1 MSAPIDALT
10 QTTDAQPLPVLGR
23 DVTVPLV
30 TGGEVTYAALDYAA
44 SAPALQRVWD
54 DVAAYAPYYGSV
66 HRGAG
71 YLSQLSTDLF
81 ENSRRAVAE
90 FLGCREDDQVVFT
103 RSTTDSLNLLAAVLP
118 AGCEVFVFETE
129 HHASLLPWRDAR
141 VSYLN
146 APRTPG
152 EAVATLE
159 RALAAR
165 DLKGPALVC
174 VTGASNVT
182 GELWPV
188 RELAAVAHAHGAR
201 VVLDAAQLAPH
212 HPVDIA
218 ELDVDWV
225 AFSGHKL
232 YAPFGSG
239 VLAGR
244 ADWLRDS
251 EPYLAGGGASRKV
264 ARRSDGGVD
273 VEWHT
278 TAARHE
284 AGSPNVIGVYAI
296 ASACKALTEAG
307 FDRLVAR
314 ERELVARVREGLAEV
329 PEVRVLSLFGDDAPR
344 VGVISFV
351 VDGWNSSHF
360 AAALSAEYGIGVRD
374 GLFCAHPLVRT
385 LLGGDAGD
393 PGSAARLTP
402 VPARGRSTR
411 SGSASGPVRRT
422 STSSGSPGPSGNSSG
437 TAPAGTTAPRT
448 AVASPTAADA
458 RRSGVEADRERRFQ
472 VVLGVGTE
480 RHVRV
485 RGLDARDLADA
496 ARDDVRQVV
505 VPGDPHHGDQI
516 VGAGDGEDLADAFQ
530 RRDGLGDLG
539 DPVDAGLDEHDRGD
553 HG

>member
-1 MSAPIDALT
+1 MSAYLNAAAP
-10 QTTDAQPLPVLGR
+10 TTATATSGTATSGTDPLPVLGR

-30 TGGEVTYAALDYAA
+30 TGGEVSYAALDYAA

-81 ENSRRAVAE
+81 ENSRRTVAE
-90 FLGCREDDQVVFT
+90 FLGCRPDDQVVFT

-118 AGCEVFVFETE
+118 ADCQVFVFETE
-129 HHASLLPWRDAR
+129 HHASLLPWREAR

-146 APRTPG
+146 APRTPA

-159 RALAAR
+159 RALAER
-165 DLKGPALVC
+165 DPRGPALVC

-188 RELAAVAHAHGAR
+188 RELAAAAHTHGAR
-201 VVLDAAQLAPH
+201 IVLDAAQLAPH

-218 ELDVDWV
+218 GLDVDWV

-244 ADWLRDS
+244 ADWLQDA
-251 EPYLAGGGASRKV
+251 EPYLAGGGASRAV

-273 VEWHT
+273 VAWHT

-296 ASACKALTEAG
+296 AAACRALTEAG
-307 FDRLVAR
+307 FDTLVDR
-314 ERELVARVREGLAEV
+314 ERRLVARVRAGLAEV

-344 VGVISFV
+344 VGVLSFV
-351 VDGWNSSHF
+351 VEGWNSSHF

-385 LLGGDAGD
+385 LLGTDPQD
-393 PGSAARLTP
+393 PGECGAPEAEP
-402 VPARGRSTR
+402 GERSLNAIR
-411 SGSASGPVRRT
+411 VSFG
-422 STSSGSPGPSGNSSG
+422 
-437 TAPAGTTAPRT
+437 AGTPDEHVDRFVRAVRELVSQGARWNYRT
-448 AVASPTAADA
+448 EDG
-458 RRSGVEADRERRFQ
+458 RC
-472 VVLGVGTE
+472 
-480 RHVRV
+480 
-485 RGLDARDLADA
+485 
-496 ARDDVRQVV
+496 
-505 VPGDPHHGDQI
+505 VPD
-516 VGAGDGEDLADAFQ
+516 
-530 RRDGLGDLG
+530 RDG
-539 DPVDAGLDEHDRGD
+539 ATA
-553 HG
+553 

>member
-1 MSAPIDALT
+1 MSASLNTATAAAVAAATAEGPAC
-10 QTTDAQPLPVLGR
+10 AEPLPVLGR

-81 ENSRRAVAE
+81 EQSRATVAA
-90 FLGCREDDQVVFT
+90 FLDCRPADQVVFT

-118 AGCEVFVFETE
+118 ADCQVFVFETE
-129 HHASLLPWRDAR
+129 HHASLLPWCDAQ
-141 VSYLN
+141 VTYLD

-159 RALAAR
+159 RALADR
-165 DLKGPALVC
+165 DPYGPALVC

-188 RELAAVAHAHGAR
+188 RELAAAAHAHGAR
-201 VVLDAAQLAPH
+201 IVLDAAQLAPH
-212 HPVDIA
+212 HPVSVR

-244 ADWLRDS
+244 ADWLREA
-251 EPYLAGGGASRKV
+251 EPYLAGGGASRTV
-264 ARRSDGGVD
+264 ARREDGGVD

-284 AGSPNVIGVYAI
+284 AGSPNVIGVYSI
-296 ASACKALTEAG
+296 ASACRALEEAG
-307 FDRLVAR
+307 FEDLVAR
-314 ERELVARVREGLAEV
+314 ERHLIAKVREGLAGV
-329 PEVRVLSLFGDDAPR
+329 PAVRVLSLFGDDAPR

-385 LLGGDAGD
+385 LLGGEPQEPGECGAPEAAPGERSLNAIRVSFGAG
-393 PGSAARLTP
+393 TP
-402 VPARGRSTR
+402 DEHVDRFVRAVKELVTSGAKWQYRTEDGRCVPA
-411 SGSASGPVRRT
+411 V
-422 STSSGSPGPSGNSSG
+422 
-437 TAPAGTTAPRT
+437 
-448 AVASPTAADA
+448 
-458 RRSGVEADRERRFQ
+458 
-472 VVLGVGTE
+472 
-480 RHVRV
+480 
-485 RGLDARDLADA
+485 
-496 ARDDVRQVV
+496 
-505 VPGDPHHGDQI
+505 
-516 VGAGDGEDLADAFQ
+516 
-530 RRDGLGDLG
+530 
-539 DPVDAGLDEHDRGD
+539 
-553 HG
+553 

>member
-1 MSAPIDALT
+1 MSARPNAAVSAPAASGESADPCCA
-10 QTTDAQPLPVLGR
+10 APLPVLGR

-81 ENSRRAVAE
+81 ENSRATVAE
-90 FLGCREDDQVVFT
+90 FLDCRADDQVVFT
-103 RSTTDSLNLLAAVLP
+103 RSTTDSLNLLAQVIP

-141 VSYLN
+141 VTYLN
-146 APRTPG
+146 APRTPR
-152 EAVATLE
+152 EAVETLE
-159 RALAAR
+159 RALAGR
-165 DLKGPALVC
+165 DPYGPALVC

-188 RELAAVAHAHGAR
+188 RELAAAAHAHGAR
-201 VVLDAAQLAPH
+201 IVLDAAQLAPH
-212 HPVDIA
+212 HPVSVQ

-244 ADWLRDS
+244 ADWLRDA

-264 ARRSDGGVD
+264 ARRADGGVD
-273 VEWHT
+273 VEWHA

-284 AGSPNVIGVYAI
+284 AGSPNVIGVYSI

-307 FDRLVAR
+307 FGELVAR
-314 ERELVARVREGLAEV
+314 ERHLIATVREGLAEV

-385 LLGGDAGD
+385 LLGSDPQD
-393 PGSAARLTP
+393 PGECGAPEAAP
-402 VPARGRSTR
+402 GERSLNAIR
-411 SGSASGPVRRT
+411 VSFG
-422 STSSGSPGPSGNSSG
+422 
-437 TAPAGTTAPRT
+437 AGTP
-448 AVASPTAADA
+448 DEH
-458 RRSGVEADRERRFQ
+458 VERF
-472 VVLGVGTE
+472 
-480 RHVRV
+480 
-485 RGLDARDLADA
+485 
-496 ARDDVRQVV
+496 
-505 VPGDPHHGDQI
+505 
-516 VGAGDGEDLADAFQ
+516 VGAVKELVREGAQWKYRTEDG
-530 RRDGLGDLG
+530 RCV
-539 DPVDAGLDEHDRGD
+539 PDRG
-553 HG
+553 

>member
-1 MSAPIDALT
+1 MSVFTAAADQSLCAPLS
-10 QTTDAQPLPVLGR
+10 VLGK

-30 TGGEVTYAALDYAA
+30 TGGEVSYAALDYAA

-81 ENSRRAVAE
+81 ENSRATVAE
-90 FLGCREDDQVVFT
+90 FLGCRAGDQVIFT
-103 RSTTDSLNLLAAVLP
+103 RSTTDSLNLLAAVVP
-118 AGCEVFVFETE
+118 ADCQVFVYETE

-141 VSYLN
+141 VTYLN
-146 APRTPG
+146 APRTPAQ
-152 EAVATLE
+152 AVETLE
-159 RALAAR
+159 RALAER
-165 DLKGPALVC
+165 DPYGPALVC

-188 RELAAVAHAHGAR
+188 KELAAAAHAHGAR
-201 VVLDAAQLAPH
+201 IVLDAAQLAPH

-244 ADWLRDS
+244 ADWLQEA

-264 ARRSDGGVD
+264 ARRTDGGVD
-273 VEWHT
+273 VEWHS

-284 AGSPNVIGVYAI
+284 AGSPNVIGVYSI
-296 ASACKALTEAG
+296 AAACKALTEAG
-307 FDRLVAR
+307 FDNLVAR
-314 ERELVARVREGLAEV
+314 EQHLVAAVRAGLAEV
-329 PEVRVLSLFGDDAPR
+329 PEVKVLSLFGDDAPR

-351 VDGWNSSHF
+351 VEGWNSSHF

-385 LLGGDAGD
+385 LLGSD
-393 PGSAARLTP
+393 PQEVGECGAPEAEP
-402 VPARGRSTR
+402 GERSLNAIR
-411 SGSASGPVRRT
+411 VSFG
-422 STSSGSPGPSGNSSG
+422 
-437 TAPAGTTAPRT
+437 AGTP
-448 AVASPTAADA
+448 
-458 RRSGVEADRERRFQ
+458 
-472 VVLGVGTE
+472 
-480 RHVRV
+480 
-485 RGLDARDLADA
+485 
-496 ARDDVRQVV
+496 
-505 VPGDPHHGDQI
+505 
-516 VGAGDGEDLADAFQ
+516 
-530 RRDGLGDLG
+530 
-539 DPVDAGLDEHDRGD
+539 DEHIERFVRAVKELVSEGAQWKYRTEDGRCVPDRGAAQL
-553 HG
+553 

>member
-1 MSAPIDALT
+1 MSVFTAAADQSICA
-10 QTTDAQPLPVLGR
+10 PLPVLGK

-81 ENSRRAVAE
+81 ESSRVTVAE
-90 FLGCREDDQVVFT
+90 FLGCREGDQVIFT
-103 RSTTDSLNLLAAVLP
+103 RSTTDSLNLLAAALP
-118 AGCEVFVFETE
+118 ADCQVFVFETE

-141 VSYLN
+141 VTYLN
-146 APRTPG
+146 APRTPAQ
-152 EAVATLE
+152 AVATLE
-159 RALAAR
+159 RALADR
-165 DLKGPALVC
+165 PVGPALVC

-188 RELAAVAHAHGAR
+188 KELAAAAHAHGAR
-201 VVLDAAQLAPH
+201 IVLDAAQLAPH
-212 HPVDIA
+212 HPVDIG

-244 ADWLRDS
+244 SDWLCDA

-264 ARRSDGGVD
+264 ARRTDGGVD

-284 AGSPNVIGVYAI
+284 AGSPNVIGVYSI

-307 FDRLVAR
+307 FDSLVAR
-314 ERELVARVREGLAEV
+314 EQQLVSEVRAGLAEV
-329 PEVRVLSLFGDDAPR
+329 PEVKVLSLFGDDAPR

-351 VDGWNSSHF
+351 VEGWNSSHF

-385 LLGGDAGD
+385 LLGSDPQDVGECGAPEAEPGEKSLNAIRVSFGAG
-393 PGSAARLTP
+393 TP
-402 VPARGRSTR
+402 DEHIERFVRAVRELVSEGAQWKYRTEDGRCVPDR
-411 SGSASGPVRRT
+411 
-422 STSSGSPGPSGNSSG
+422 G
-437 TAPAGTTAPRT
+437 TA
-448 AVASPTAADA
+448 
-458 RRSGVEADRERRFQ
+458 Q
-472 VVLGVGTE
+472 
-480 RHVRV
+480 H
-485 RGLDARDLADA
+485 
-496 ARDDVRQVV
+496 
-505 VPGDPHHGDQI
+505 
-516 VGAGDGEDLADAFQ
+516 
-530 RRDGLGDLG
+530 
-539 DPVDAGLDEHDRGD
+539 
-553 HG
+553 

>member
-1 MSAPIDALT
+1 MSAYPN
-10 QTTDAQPLPVLGR
+10 TTTTTTTTTTTAAAAVATDPACPEPLPVLGR

-81 ENSRRAVAE
+81 EQSRALVAE
-90 FLGCREDDQVVFT
+90 FLDCRPADQVVFT
-103 RSTTDSLNLLAAVLP
+103 RSTTDSLNLLAAALP
-118 AGCEVFVFETE
+118 ADCRVFVFETE
-129 HHASLLPWRDAR
+129 HHASLLPWGDAR
-141 VSYLN
+141 VTVLN

-159 RALAAR
+159 RALADR
-165 DLKGPALVC
+165 DPYGPALVC

-188 RELAAVAHAHGAR
+188 KELAAAAHAHGAR
-201 VVLDAAQLAPH
+201 IVLDAAQLAPH
-212 HPVDIA
+212 HPVSVRD
-218 ELDVDWV
+218 LDVDWV

-244 ADWLRDS
+244 ADWLQQA

-264 ARRSDGGVD
+264 SRREDGGVD

-284 AGSPNVIGVYAI
+284 AGSPNVIGVYSI

-307 FDRLVAR
+307 FDSLVAR
-314 ERELVARVREGLAEV
+314 EQHLIARVRAGLAEV

-351 VDGWNSSHF
+351 VEGWNSSHF

-385 LLGGDAGD
+385 LLGSEPQAPGECGAPEAAPGERSLNAIRVSFGAG
-393 PGSAARLTP
+393 TP
-402 VPARGRSTR
+402 DEHVERFVRAVKELVTDGAKWQYRTEEGRCVPA
-411 SGSASGPVRRT
+411 V
-422 STSSGSPGPSGNSSG
+422 
-437 TAPAGTTAPRT
+437 
-448 AVASPTAADA
+448 
-458 RRSGVEADRERRFQ
+458 
-472 VVLGVGTE
+472 
-480 RHVRV
+480 
-485 RGLDARDLADA
+485 
-496 ARDDVRQVV
+496 
-505 VPGDPHHGDQI
+505 
-516 VGAGDGEDLADAFQ
+516 
-530 RRDGLGDLG
+530 
-539 DPVDAGLDEHDRGD
+539 
-553 HG
+553 

>member
-1 MSAPIDALT
+1 MSVFTAAADQSLCA
-10 QTTDAQPLPVLGR
+10 PLPVLGE
-23 DVTVPLV
+23 DVRVPLV

-81 ENSRRAVAE
+81 ENSRATVAE
-90 FLGCREDDQVVFT
+90 FLGCRADDQVVFT

-118 AGCEVFVFETE
+118 ADCQVFVYETE

-141 VSYLN
+141 VTYLN
-146 APRTPG
+146 APRTPAQ
-152 EAVATLE
+152 AVESLE
-159 RALAAR
+159 RALADR
-165 DLKGPALVC
+165 DPYGPALVC

-188 RELAAVAHAHGAR
+188 KELAAAAHAHGAR
-201 VVLDAAQLAPH
+201 IVLDAAQLAPH

-244 ADWLRDS
+244 ADWLREA

-264 ARRSDGGVD
+264 ARRADGGVD
-273 VEWHT
+273 VEWHS

-284 AGSPNVIGVYAI
+284 AGSPNVIGVYSI

-307 FDRLVAR
+307 FETLVAR
-314 ERELVARVREGLAEV
+314 EQGLVAAVRAGLAEV
-329 PEVRVLSLFGDDAPR
+329 PQVKVLSLFGDDAPR

-351 VDGWNSSHF
+351 VEGWNSSHF

-385 LLGGDAGD
+385 LLGSD
-393 PGSAARLTP
+393 PEQVGECGAPEAEP
-402 VPARGRSTR
+402 GERSLNAIR
-411 SGSASGPVRRT
+411 VSFG
-422 STSSGSPGPSGNSSG
+422 
-437 TAPAGTTAPRT
+437 AGTPEEHIERFVRAVKELVNEGAQWKYRT
-448 AVASPTAADA
+448 EGG
-458 RRSGVEADRERRFQ
+458 RC
-472 VVLGVGTE
+472 
-480 RHVRV
+480 
-485 RGLDARDLADA
+485 
-496 ARDDVRQVV
+496 
-505 VPGDPHHGDQI
+505 VP
-516 VGAGDGEDLADAFQ
+516 
-530 RRDGLGDLG
+530 
-539 DPVDAGLDEHDRGD
+539 DRGAAQL
-553 HG
+553 

>member
-1 MSAPIDALT
+1 MSARPNAV
-10 QTTDAQPLPVLGR
+10 TTTLSDDPACAAPLPVLGR
-23 DVTVPLV
+23 EVSVPLV

-81 ENSRRAVAE
+81 ENSRRTVAE
-90 FLGCREDDQVVFT
+90 FLGCRPDDQVVFT

-118 AGCEVFVFETE
+118 AECEVFVFETE

-141 VSYLN
+141 VTYLN

-159 RALAAR
+159 RALAGREAA
-165 DLKGPALVC
+165 GPALVC

-188 RELAAVAHAHGAR
+188 RELAAAAHAGGAR
-201 VVLDAAQLAPH
+201 IVLDAAQLAPH

-218 ELDVDWV
+218 ELEVDWV

-244 ADWLRDS
+244 ADWLQDA

-264 ARRSDGGVD
+264 ARRADGGVEVD
-273 VEWHT
+273 WHT

-296 ASACKALTEAG
+296 ASACKALTDAG
-307 FDRLVAR
+307 FDALVAR
-314 ERELVARVREGLAEV
+314 EQRLVARVREGLAGV
-329 PEVRVLSLFGDDAPR
+329 PEVKVLSLFGDDAPR
-344 VGVISFV
+344 VGVLSFV
-351 VDGWNSSHF
+351 VEGWNSSHF

-385 LLGGDAGD
+385 LLGSDPQD
-393 PGSAARLTP
+393 PGECGAPEAEP
-402 VPARGRSTR
+402 GERSLNAIR
-411 SGSASGPVRRT
+411 VSFG
-422 STSSGSPGPSGNSSG
+422 
-437 TAPAGTTAPRT
+437 AGTP
-448 AVASPTAADA
+448 
-458 RRSGVEADRERRFQ
+458 
-472 VVLGVGTE
+472 
-480 RHVRV
+480 
-485 RGLDARDLADA
+485 
-496 ARDDVRQVV
+496 
-505 VPGDPHHGDQI
+505 
-516 VGAGDGEDLADAFQ
+516 
-530 RRDGLGDLG
+530 
-539 DPVDAGLDEHDRGD
+539 DEHVDRFVRAVRELVTDGARWNYRTEDGRCVPDRG
-553 HG
+553 

>member
-1 MSAPIDALT
+1 MSVRPETALATADSADADPACT
-10 QTTDAQPLPVLGR
+10 AAAPLPVLGS
-23 DVTVPLV
+23 DVRVPLV

-81 ENSRRAVAE
+81 ENSRQTVAE
-90 FLGCREDDQVVFT
+90 FLGCRAADQVVFT
-103 RSTTDSLNLLAAVLP
+103 RSTTDSLNLLASVLP
-118 AGCEVFVFETE
+118 AHTRVFVFETE
-129 HHASLLPWRDAR
+129 HHASLLPWEQRAD
-141 VSYLN
+141 VEVTYLN
-146 APRTPG
+146 APRTPQQ
-152 EAVATLE
+152 AVDTLE
-159 RALAAR
+159 KALAER
-165 DLKGPALVC
+165 EPYGPALVC

-188 RELAAVAHAHGAR
+188 RELAAAAHAHGAR
-201 VVLDAAQLAPH
+201 IVLDAAQLAPH

-244 ADWLRDS
+244 ADWLQDA

-264 ARRSDGGVD
+264 ARREDGGVQ

-284 AGSPNVIGVYAI
+284 AGSPNVIGVYSI

-307 FDRLVAR
+307 FDSLVAR
-314 ERELVARVREGLAEV
+314 EQELIGKVRAGLAEV
-329 PEVRVLSLFGDDAPR
+329 PEVKVLSLFGDDAPR
-344 VGVISFV
+344 VGVLSFV
-351 VDGWNSSHF
+351 VEGWNSSHF

-385 LLGGDAGD
+385 LLGSDPQD
-393 PGSAARLTP
+393 PGECGAPDARP
-402 VPARGRSTR
+402 GERSLNAIR
-411 SGSASGPVRRT
+411 VSFG
-422 STSSGSPGPSGNSSG
+422 
-437 TAPAGTTAPRT
+437 AGTPDEHVERFVS
-448 AVASPTAADA
+448 AVKEL
-458 RRSGVEADRERRFQ
+458 V
-472 VVLGVGTE
+472 
-480 RHVRV
+480 
-485 RGLDARDLADA
+485 
-496 ARDDVRQVV
+496 
-505 VPGDPHHGDQI
+505 
-516 VGAGDGEDLADAFQ
+516 
-530 RRDGLGDLG
+530 RDGAKWSYRTEEGRCV
-539 DPVDAGLDEHDRGD
+539 PDRGAAA
-553 HG
+553 

>member
-1 MSAPIDALT
+1 MSVSTAAADQSICT
-10 QTTDAQPLPVLGR
+10 PLPVLGA

-30 TGGEVTYAALDYAA
+30 TGGNVTYAALDYAA

-81 ENSRRAVAE
+81 EAARVTVAE
-90 FLGCREDDQVVFT
+90 FLGCRADDQLVFT
-103 RSTTDSLNLLAAVLP
+103 RSTTDSLNLLAAALP
-118 AGCEVFVFETE
+118 ADCQVFVFETE

-141 VSYLN
+141 VTFLD

-152 EAVATLE
+152 QAVETLE

-165 DLKGPALVC
+165 DPQGPALVC

-188 RELAAVAHAHGAR
+188 KELAAAAHAHGAR
-201 VVLDAAQLAPH
+201 IVLDAAQLAPH

-244 ADWLRDS
+244 ADWLVAA

-264 ARRSDGGVD
+264 SRRTDGGVD

-284 AGSPNVIGVYAI
+284 AGSPNVIGVLSI
-296 ASACKALTEAG
+296 AAACKALTEAG
-307 FDRLVAR
+307 FGRLV
-314 ERELVARVREGLAEV
+314 EREQRLVARVREGLADV
-329 PEVRVLSLFGDDAPR
+329 PEVKVLSLFGDDAPR

-351 VDGWNSSHF
+351 VEGWNSSHF

-385 LLGGDAGD
+385 LLGGESQD
-393 PGSAARLTP
+393 PGECGAPEAAP
-402 VPARGRSTR
+402 GERSLNAIR
-411 SGSASGPVRRT
+411 VSFG
-422 STSSGSPGPSGNSSG
+422 
-437 TAPAGTTAPRT
+437 AGTPDEHIERFLGAVRELVNDGARWAYRT
-448 AVASPTAADA
+448 EDGRCVP
-458 RRSGVEADRERRFQ
+458 DR
-472 VVLGVGTE
+472 
-480 RHVRV
+480 
-485 RGLDARDLADA
+485 DA
-496 ARDDVRQVV
+496 AQN
-505 VPGDPHHGDQI
+505 
-516 VGAGDGEDLADAFQ
+516 
-530 RRDGLGDLG
+530 
-539 DPVDAGLDEHDRGD
+539 
-553 HG
+553 

>member
-1 MSAPIDALT
+1 MSASTAATATAADSADPCCAE
-10 QTTDAQPLPVLGR
+10 PLPVLGR

-81 ENSRRAVAE
+81 ENSRRTVAE
-90 FLGCREDDQVVFT
+90 FLGCREGDQVVFT
-103 RSTTDSLNLLAAVLP
+103 RSTTDSLNLLAAALP
-118 AGCEVFVFETE
+118 ADCQVFVFETE

-141 VSYLN
+141 VTYLN

-152 EAVATLE
+152 DAVRNLE
-159 RALAAR
+159 RALADR
-165 DLKGPALVC
+165 DPYGPALVC

-188 RELAAVAHAHGAR
+188 RELAAAAHAHGAR
-201 VVLDAAQLAPH
+201 IVLDAAQLAPH

-244 ADWLRDS
+244 ADWLRAA
-251 EPYLAGGGASRKV
+251 EPYLAGGGASRTV
-264 ARRSDGGVD
+264 TRRTDGGVD
-273 VEWHT
+273 VEWHD

-284 AGSPNVIGVYAI
+284 AGSPNVIGAYSI
-296 ASACKALTEAG
+296 AAACKALNEAG
-307 FDRLVAR
+307 FEALVAR
-314 ERELVARVREGLAEV
+314 EQQLIQKVREGLAEV

-385 LLGGDAGD
+385 LLGSAPDE
-393 PGSAARLTP
+393 PGECGAPEAAP
-402 VPARGRSTR
+402 GERSLNAIR
-411 SGSASGPVRRT
+411 VSFG
-422 STSSGSPGPSGNSSG
+422 
-437 TAPAGTTAPRT
+437 AGTPDEHVERFVRAVKELVSDGARWSYRT
-448 AVASPTAADA
+448 EDGRCVPDTDSGATAA
-458 RRSGVEADRERRFQ
+458 
-472 VVLGVGTE
+472 
-480 RHVRV
+480 
-485 RGLDARDLADA
+485 
-496 ARDDVRQVV
+496 
-505 VPGDPHHGDQI
+505 
-516 VGAGDGEDLADAFQ
+516 
-530 RRDGLGDLG
+530 
-539 DPVDAGLDEHDRGD
+539 
-553 HG
+553 

>member
-1 MSAPIDALT
+1 MSVLAAAADQSICT
-10 QTTDAQPLPVLGR
+10 PLPVLGR

-81 ENSRRAVAE
+81 ENSRTTVAE
-90 FLGCREDDQVVFT
+90 FLGCRPEGDQVIFT

-118 AGCEVFVFETE
+118 ADCQVFVYETE

-141 VSYLN
+141 VTYLN
-146 APRTPG
+146 APRTPA
-152 EAVATLE
+152 EAVETLE
-159 RALAAR
+159 RALADR
-165 DLKGPALVC
+165 DPSPSSPLRSSGGGPIGPALVC

-188 RELAAVAHAHGAR
+188 KELAATAHAHGAR
-201 VVLDAAQLAPH
+201 IVLDAAQLAPH

-218 ELDVDWV
+218 GLDVDWV

-244 ADWLRDS
+244 ADWLQDA

-264 ARRSDGGVD
+264 ARRTDGGVD
-273 VEWHT
+273 VEWHS

-284 AGSPNVIGVYAI
+284 AGSPNVIGVHSI

-314 ERELVARVREGLAEV
+314 EQQLVTRVREGLAEV
-329 PEVRVLSLFGDDAPR
+329 PQVKVLSLFGDDAPR

-351 VDGWNSSHF
+351 VEGWNSSHF

-385 LLGGDAGD
+385 LLGGDPQD
-393 PGSAARLTP
+393 PGECGAPEAEPGELPQSRTGSTGGTP
-402 VPARGRSTR
+402 SLNAIRVSFG
-411 SGSASGPVRRT
+411 
-422 STSSGSPGPSGNSSG
+422 
-437 TAPAGTTAPRT
+437 AGTP
-448 AVASPTAADA
+448 
-458 RRSGVEADRERRFQ
+458 
-472 VVLGVGTE
+472 
-480 RHVRV
+480 
-485 RGLDARDLADA
+485 
-496 ARDDVRQVV
+496 
-505 VPGDPHHGDQI
+505 
-516 VGAGDGEDLADAFQ
+516 
-530 RRDGLGDLG
+530 
-539 DPVDAGLDEHDRGD
+539 DEHIERFVRAVKELVSKGARWTYRTEDGRCVPDRGAAQI
-553 HG
+553 

>member
-1 MSAPIDALT
+1 MSVLSAA
-10 QTTDAQPLPVLGR
+10 TDQSICAPLPVLGA

-81 ENSRRAVAE
+81 ESSRETVAE
-90 FLGCREDDQVVFT
+90 FLGCRAEDQVIFT
-103 RSTTDSLNLLAAVLP
+103 RSTTDSLNLLAAALP
-118 AGCEVFVFETE
+118 ADCQVFVFETE

-141 VSYLN
+141 VTYLN
-146 APRTPG
+146 APRTPAQ
-152 EAVATLE
+152 AVETLE
-159 RALAAR
+159 RALAGR
-165 DLKGPALVC
+165 DPYGPALVC

-188 RELAAVAHAHGAR
+188 KELAAAAHAHGAR
-201 VVLDAAQLAPH
+201 IVLDAAQLAPH

-218 ELDVDWV
+218 GLDVDWV

-244 ADWLRDS
+244 SDWLRDA
-251 EPYLAGGGASRKV
+251 EPYLAGGGASRQV
-264 ARRSDGGVD
+264 ARRADGGVD
-273 VEWHT
+273 VQWHT

-284 AGSPNVIGVYAI
+284 AGSPNVIGVYSI

-307 FDRLVAR
+307 FDSLVAR
-314 ERELVARVREGLAEV
+314 EQRLVSEVRAGLAEV
-329 PEVRVLSLFGDDAPR
+329 PAVKVLSLFGDDAPR

-351 VDGWNSSHF
+351 VEGWNSSHF

-385 LLGGDAGD
+385 LLGSDAQDVGECGAPEAE
-393 PGSAARLTP
+393 PGEKSLNAIRVSFGAGTP
-402 VPARGRSTR
+402 DEHVERFLRAVRELVSEGAQWKYRTEDGRCVPDR
-411 SGSASGPVRRT
+411 
-422 STSSGSPGPSGNSSG
+422 G
-437 TAPAGTTAPRT
+437 TAT
-448 AVASPTAADA
+448 
-458 RRSGVEADRERRFQ
+458 Q
-472 VVLGVGTE
+472 V
-480 RHVRV
+480 
-485 RGLDARDLADA
+485 
-496 ARDDVRQVV
+496 
-505 VPGDPHHGDQI
+505 
-516 VGAGDGEDLADAFQ
+516 
-530 RRDGLGDLG
+530 
-539 DPVDAGLDEHDRGD
+539 
-553 HG
+553 

>member
-1 MSAPIDALT
+1 MSVSTAAVDQSICA
-10 QTTDAQPLPVLGR
+10 PLPVLGA

-30 TGGEVTYAALDYAA
+30 TGGDVTYAALDYAA

-81 ENSRRAVAE
+81 ESSRVTVAE
-90 FLGCREDDQVVFT
+90 FLGCRPDDQVVFT
-103 RSTTDSLNLLAAVLP
+103 RSTTDSLNLLAAALP
-118 AGCEVFVFETE
+118 ADCEVFVFETE

-141 VSYLN
+141 VTYLD
-146 APRTPG
+146 APRTPAQ
-152 EAVATLE
+152 AVATLE
-159 RALAAR
+159 KALADR
-165 DLKGPALVC
+165 DPHGPALVC

-188 RELAAVAHAHGAR
+188 KELAAAAHAHGAR
-201 VVLDAAQLAPH
+201 IVLDAAQLAPH

-244 ADWLRDS
+244 TDWLRDA

-264 ARRSDGGVD
+264 ARRADGGVD

-284 AGSPNVIGVYAI
+284 AGSPNVIGVYSI

-314 ERELVARVREGLAEV
+314 EQQLVSRVREGLADV
-329 PEVRVLSLFGDDAPR
+329 PEVKVLSLFGDDAPR

-351 VDGWNSSHF
+351 VEGWNSSHF

-385 LLGGDAGD
+385 LLGSEPQD
-393 PGSAARLTP
+393 PGECGAPEAAP
-402 VPARGRSTR
+402 GERSLNAIR
-411 SGSASGPVRRT
+411 VSFG
-422 STSSGSPGPSGNSSG
+422 
-437 TAPAGTTAPRT
+437 AGTP
-448 AVASPTAADA
+448 
-458 RRSGVEADRERRFQ
+458 
-472 VVLGVGTE
+472 
-480 RHVRV
+480 
-485 RGLDARDLADA
+485 
-496 ARDDVRQVV
+496 
-505 VPGDPHHGDQI
+505 
-516 VGAGDGEDLADAFQ
+516 
-530 RRDGLGDLG
+530 
-539 DPVDAGLDEHDRGD
+539 DEHVERFLGAVRELVGKGARWTYRTEDGRCVPDRGAAQV
-553 HG
+553 

>member
-1 MSAPIDALT
+1 MSARPNAA
-10 QTTDAQPLPVLGR
+10 TTVETAVAESADPCCAAPLPVLGR

-81 ENSRRAVAE
+81 ENSRVTVAE
-90 FLGCREDDQVVFT
+90 FLDCRPGDQVVFT
-103 RSTTDSLNLLAAVLP
+103 RSTTDSLNLLAAVIP

-141 VSYLN
+141 VTYLN
-146 APRTPG
+146 APRTP
-152 EAVATLE
+152 EQAVATLE
-159 RALAAR
+159 RALADR
-165 DLKGPALVC
+165 EPHGPALVC

-188 RELAAVAHAHGAR
+188 KELAAAAHAHGAR
-201 VVLDAAQLAPH
+201 IVLDAAQLAPH
-212 HPVDIA
+212 HPVSVR

-244 ADWLRDS
+244 ADWLQDS

-264 ARRSDGGVD
+264 ARRADGGVD

-284 AGSPNVIGVYAI
+284 AGSPNVIGVYSI

-307 FDRLVAR
+307 FDSLVAR
-314 ERELVARVREGLAEV
+314 EQHLIDTVRAGLAEV

-351 VDGWNSSHF
+351 VEGWNSSHF

-385 LLGGDAGD
+385 LLGSDPQD
-393 PGSAARLTP
+393 PGECGAPEAAP
-402 VPARGRSTR
+402 GERSLNAIR
-411 SGSASGPVRRT
+411 VSFG
-422 STSSGSPGPSGNSSG
+422 
-437 TAPAGTTAPRT
+437 AGTP
-448 AVASPTAADA
+448 DEH
-458 RRSGVEADRERRFQ
+458 VERF
-472 VVLGVGTE
+472 
-480 RHVRV
+480 
-485 RGLDARDLADA
+485 
-496 ARDDVRQVV
+496 
-505 VPGDPHHGDQI
+505 
-516 VGAGDGEDLADAFQ
+516 VGAVKELV
-530 RRDGLGDLG
+530 RDGAQWKYRTEDGRCV
-539 DPVDAGLDEHDRGD
+539 PDRG
-553 HG
+553 

>member
-1 MSAPIDALT
+1 MSASLNAAVATSVASASASASASAENPAC
-10 QTTDAQPLPVLGR
+10 AEPLAVLGR

-81 ENSRRAVAE
+81 EQSRATVAE
-90 FLGCREDDQVVFT
+90 FLDCRPADQVVFT

-118 AGCEVFVFETE
+118 AGCQVFVFETE
-129 HHASLLPWRDAR
+129 HHASLLPWTDAQ
-141 VSYLN
+141 VTYLN
-146 APRTPG
+146 APRTPD

-159 RALAAR
+159 RALADR
-165 DLKGPALVC
+165 EPYGPALVC

-188 RELAAVAHAHGAR
+188 KELAAAAHAHGAR
-201 VVLDAAQLAPH
+201 IVLDAAQLAPH
-212 HPVDIA
+212 HPVSVRD
-218 ELDVDWV
+218 LDVDWV

-244 ADWLRDS
+244 ADWLQEA

-264 ARRSDGGVD
+264 ARRADGGVD

-284 AGSPNVIGVYAI
+284 AGSPNVIGVYSI
-296 ASACKALTEAG
+296 ASACRALQEAG
-307 FDRLVAR
+307 FDALVAR
-314 ERELVARVREGLAEV
+314 ERHLIAKVREGLADV
-329 PEVRVLSLFGDDAPR
+329 PAVRVLSLFGDDAPR

-385 LLGGDAGD
+385 LLGSEPQAQGECGAPEAAPGERSLNAIRVSFGAG
-393 PGSAARLTP
+393 TP
-402 VPARGRSTR
+402 DEHVERFVRAVRELVEDGAKWQYRTEEGRCVPA
-411 SGSASGPVRRT
+411 V
-422 STSSGSPGPSGNSSG
+422 
-437 TAPAGTTAPRT
+437 
-448 AVASPTAADA
+448 
-458 RRSGVEADRERRFQ
+458 
-472 VVLGVGTE
+472 
-480 RHVRV
+480 
-485 RGLDARDLADA
+485 
-496 ARDDVRQVV
+496 
-505 VPGDPHHGDQI
+505 
-516 VGAGDGEDLADAFQ
+516 
-530 RRDGLGDLG
+530 
-539 DPVDAGLDEHDRGD
+539 
-553 HG
+553 

>member
-1 MSAPIDALT
+1 MSASLNTAVTAADVAVDPACVE
-10 QTTDAQPLPVLGR
+10 PLPVLGR

-81 ENSRRAVAE
+81 EQSRVTVAE
-90 FLGCREDDQVVFT
+90 FLDCRAEDQVIFT
-103 RSTTDSLNLLAAVLP
+103 RSTTDSLNLLAAALP
-118 AGCEVFVFETE
+118 ADCQVFVFETE
-129 HHASLLPWRDAR
+129 HHASLLPWGDAR
-141 VSYLN
+141 VTYLN
-146 APRTPG
+146 APRTPAQ
-152 EAVATLE
+152 AVETLE
-159 RALAAR
+159 RALAGR
-165 DLKGPALVC
+165 DPYGPALVC

-188 RELAAVAHAHGAR
+188 RELAAAAHAHGAR
-201 VVLDAAQLAPH
+201 IVLDAAQLAPH
-212 HPVDIA
+212 HPVSVR

-244 ADWLRDS
+244 ADWLQAA

-264 ARRSDGGVD
+264 ARREDGGVD

-284 AGSPNVIGVYAI
+284 AGSPNVIGVYSI
-296 ASACKALTEAG
+296 ASACRALKEAG
-307 FDRLVAR
+307 FENLVAR
-314 ERELVARVREGLAEV
+314 ENHLIAKVREGLADV
-329 PEVRVLSLFGDDAPR
+329 PAVRVLSLFGDDAPR

-385 LLGGDAGD
+385 LLGSEPQEPGECGAPEAG
-393 PGSAARLTP
+393 PGERSLNAIRVSFGAGTP
-402 VPARGRSTR
+402 DEHVERFVGAVRELVTDGAKWRYHTEEGRCVPA
-411 SGSASGPVRRT
+411 V
-422 STSSGSPGPSGNSSG
+422 
-437 TAPAGTTAPRT
+437 
-448 AVASPTAADA
+448 
-458 RRSGVEADRERRFQ
+458 
-472 VVLGVGTE
+472 
-480 RHVRV
+480 
-485 RGLDARDLADA
+485 
-496 ARDDVRQVV
+496 
-505 VPGDPHHGDQI
+505 
-516 VGAGDGEDLADAFQ
+516 
-530 RRDGLGDLG
+530 
-539 DPVDAGLDEHDRGD
+539 
-553 HG
+553 

>member
-1 MSAPIDALT
+1 MSVFTAAADQSLCA
-10 QTTDAQPLPVLGR
+10 PLPVLGE
-23 DVTVPLV
+23 DVRVPLV
-30 TGGEVTYAALDYAA
+30 TGGEVGYAALDYAA
-44 SAPALQRVWD
+44 SAPALKRVWD

-81 ENSRRAVAE
+81 ESSRATVAE
-90 FLGCREDDQVVFT
+90 FLGCRPEDQVVFT
-103 RSTTDSLNLLAAVLP
+103 RSTTDSLNLLAAALP
-118 AGCEVFVFETE
+118 ADCQVFVFETE

-141 VSYLN
+141 VTYLN
-146 APRTPG
+146 APRTPAQ
-152 EAVATLE
+152 AVATLE
-159 RALAAR
+159 RALAER
-165 DLKGPALVC
+165 EPHGPALVC

-188 RELAAVAHAHGAR
+188 RELAAAAHSHGAR
-201 VVLDAAQLAPH
+201 IVLDAAQLAPH

-244 ADWLRDS
+244 ADWLRDA
-251 EPYLAGGGASRKV
+251 EPYLAGGGASRTV
-264 ARRSDGGVD
+264 ARRTDGGVD

-284 AGSPNVIGVYAI
+284 AGSPNVIGVYSI

-314 ERELVARVREGLAEV
+314 EQHLVGEVLTGLAEV
-329 PEVRVLSLFGDDAPR
+329 PEVKVLSLFGDDAPR

-351 VDGWNSSHF
+351 VEGWNSSHF

-385 LLGGDAGD
+385 LLGSD
-393 PGSAARLTP
+393 PGEAGECGAP
-402 VPARGRSTR
+402 EAEPGERSLNAIR
-411 SGSASGPVRRT
+411 VSFG
-422 STSSGSPGPSGNSSG
+422 
-437 TAPAGTTAPRT
+437 AGTP
-448 AVASPTAADA
+448 
-458 RRSGVEADRERRFQ
+458 
-472 VVLGVGTE
+472 
-480 RHVRV
+480 
-485 RGLDARDLADA
+485 
-496 ARDDVRQVV
+496 
-505 VPGDPHHGDQI
+505 
-516 VGAGDGEDLADAFQ
+516 
-530 RRDGLGDLG
+530 
-539 DPVDAGLDEHDRGD
+539 DEHVERFLRAVRELVSDGARWKYRTEDGRCVPDRGAAQV
-553 HG
+553 

>member
-1 MSAPIDALT
+1 MSVFTAAAGQSVCT
-10 QTTDAQPLPVLGR
+10 PLPVLGR

-81 ENSRRAVAE
+81 ENSRKTVAE
-90 FLGCREDDQVVFT
+90 FLGCRAEDQVIFT
-103 RSTTDSLNLLAAVLP
+103 RSTTDSLNLLAAVIP
-118 AGCEVFVFETE
+118 ADCQVFVFETE

-141 VSYLN
+141 VTYLN
-146 APRTPG
+146 APRTPAQ
-152 EAVATLE
+152 AVETLE
-159 RALAAR
+159 RALADR
-165 DLKGPALVC
+165 DPSPSSQLRSSRGGPTGPALVC

-188 RELAAVAHAHGAR
+188 KELAAAAHAHGAR
-201 VVLDAAQLAPH
+201 IVLDAAQLAPH
-212 HPVDIA
+212 HPVDIE

-244 ADWLRDS
+244 ADWLQDA

-264 ARRSDGGVD
+264 ARRTDGGVD
-273 VEWHT
+273 VEWHST
-278 TAARHE
+278 PARHE
-284 AGSPNVIGVYAI
+284 AGSPNVIGVYSI

-314 ERELVARVREGLAEV
+314 EQQLVTRVREGLAEV
-329 PEVRVLSLFGDDAPR
+329 PQVKVLSLFGDDAPR

-351 VDGWNSSHF
+351 VEGWNSSHF

-385 LLGGDAGD
+385 LLGSDPQD
-393 PGSAARLTP
+393 PGECGAPETEP
-402 VPARGRSTR
+402 GERSLNAIR
-411 SGSASGPVRRT
+411 VSFG
-422 STSSGSPGPSGNSSG
+422 
-437 TAPAGTTAPRT
+437 AGTP
-448 AVASPTAADA
+448 
-458 RRSGVEADRERRFQ
+458 
-472 VVLGVGTE
+472 
-480 RHVRV
+480 
-485 RGLDARDLADA
+485 
-496 ARDDVRQVV
+496 
-505 VPGDPHHGDQI
+505 
-516 VGAGDGEDLADAFQ
+516 
-530 RRDGLGDLG
+530 
-539 DPVDAGLDEHDRGD
+539 DEHIERFVRAVKELVSKGAQWTYRTEDGRCVPDRGAAQV
-553 HG
+553 

>member
-1 MSAPIDALT
+1 MSVFTAAADQSLCA
-10 QTTDAQPLPVLGR
+10 PLPVLGK

-30 TGGEVTYAALDYAA
+30 TGGEVSYAALDYAA

-81 ENSRRAVAE
+81 ENSRATVAE
-90 FLGCREDDQVVFT
+90 FLGCRAGDQVIFT
-103 RSTTDSLNLLAAVLP
+103 RSTTDSLNLLAAVVP
-118 AGCEVFVFETE
+118 ADCQVFVYETE

-141 VSYLN
+141 VTYLN
-146 APRTPG
+146 APRTPAQ
-152 EAVATLE
+152 AVETLE
-159 RALAAR
+159 RALAER
-165 DLKGPALVC
+165 DPYGPALVC

-188 RELAAVAHAHGAR
+188 KELAAAAHAHGAR
-201 VVLDAAQLAPH
+201 IVLDAAQLAPH

-244 ADWLRDS
+244 ADWLQAA

-264 ARRSDGGVD
+264 ARRTDGGVD
-273 VEWHT
+273 VEWHS

-284 AGSPNVIGVYAI
+284 AGSPNVIGVYSI
-296 ASACKALTEAG
+296 AAACKALTEAG
-307 FDRLVAR
+307 FDNLVAR
-314 ERELVARVREGLAEV
+314 EQRLVAAVRAGLAEV
-329 PEVRVLSLFGDDAPR
+329 PEVKVLSLFGDDAPR

-351 VDGWNSSHF
+351 VEGWNSSHF

-385 LLGGDAGD
+385 LLGSD
-393 PGSAARLTP
+393 PQEVGECGAPEAEP
-402 VPARGRSTR
+402 GERSLNAIR
-411 SGSASGPVRRT
+411 VSFG
-422 STSSGSPGPSGNSSG
+422 
-437 TAPAGTTAPRT
+437 AGTP
-448 AVASPTAADA
+448 
-458 RRSGVEADRERRFQ
+458 
-472 VVLGVGTE
+472 
-480 RHVRV
+480 
-485 RGLDARDLADA
+485 
-496 ARDDVRQVV
+496 
-505 VPGDPHHGDQI
+505 
-516 VGAGDGEDLADAFQ
+516 
-530 RRDGLGDLG
+530 
-539 DPVDAGLDEHDRGD
+539 DEHIERFVRAVKELVSKGAQWKYRTEDGRCVPDRGAAQL
-553 HG
+553 